1 MYQMRQKE
9 EPMEEKDLRA
19 LLACPLFCWK
29 EGDPLPLA
37 RETLENPL
45 ASVRTFE
52 KDETLYGPAQFERS
66 LGVLCA
72 GRCEVTKDAPGG
84 QTVVMSRLGK
94 SALFGAAALFHR
106 RPAYVTSIRALERCR
121 AVFLPEEL
129 LKALFQKDFRLTEA
143 YLSYLT
149 ERILFLNRRIDA
161 FTAGSAAQRLAAYL
175 LTQSVP
181 LEGGGL
187 GLCWSSGNR
196 LAQALNV
203 GRASLYRAIDQL
215 EESGLIQKEQ
225 KTLRILDAERL
236 KKEIMEENEP

>member
-1 MYQMRQKE
+1 M
-9 EPMEEKDLRA
+9 
-19 LLACPLFCWK
+19 
-29 EGDPLPLA
+29 
-37 RETLENPL
+37 
-45 ASVRTFE
+45 
-52 KDETLYGPAQFERS
+52 
-66 LGVLCA
+66 
-72 GRCEVTKDAPGG
+72 
-84 QTVVMSRLGK
+84 
-94 SALFGAAALFHR
+94 
-106 RPAYVTSIRALERCR
+106 
-121 AVFLPEEL
+121 PEEL

-236 KKEIMEENEP
+236 KKEIREENEP